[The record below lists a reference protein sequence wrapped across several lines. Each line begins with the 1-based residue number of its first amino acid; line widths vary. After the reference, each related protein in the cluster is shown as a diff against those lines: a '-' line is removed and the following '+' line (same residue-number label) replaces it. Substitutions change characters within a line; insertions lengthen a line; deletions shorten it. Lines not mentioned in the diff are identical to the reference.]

1 MDKRSSLFNL
11 FISDEET
18 KLYNFNMID
27 LFRKH
32 FMYNLDLSKTGT
44 SVYCMHAPM
53 QCLQNALVY
62 FDTALNYACKMFMI
76 LTPGANII
84 KLFTS
89 VI

>member
-1 MDKRSSLFNL
+1 MNKQS
-11 FISDEET
+11 
-18 KLYNFNMID
+18 LYNYNTSD

-32 FMYNLDLSKTGT
+32 FMHNLYPSKTGT
-44 SVYCMHAPM
+44 SVYGMHAPM

-84 KLFTS
+84 KLFTY